1 NFREPAYHR
10 MDLSFTRTKVTD
22 WGKSQW
28 VFSVYNA
35 YNRINPFL
43 LQFETTNT
51 GRKLFAYSL
60 FPIIPSVS
68 YGFSF

>member
-1 NFREPAYHR
+1 
-10 MDLSFTRTKVTD
+10 MDLSVTRSKDTK

-28 VFSVYNA
+28 VFSLYNA

-43 LQFETTNT
+43 LQFEQTPS